1 MLEMFLTI
9 SFNGRDQSCMCFW
22 LAEHDIRFNTYQKK
36 NKKKQGEPIQWSRH
50 CPGTCPNFMCVFC
63 PDFSDIPVQ
72 VIPTLLMIKSIVD
85 PYWAKNKLKN

>member
-36 NKKKQGEPIQWSRH
+36 KQKKNKVNLFSG
-50 CPGTCPNFMCVFC
+50 PGIVQELALILCVFSVLILVT
-63 PDFSDIPVQ
+63 FLFMLSQ
-72 VIPTLLMIKSIVD
+72 L
-85 PYWAKNKLKN
+85 Y